1 MNVELRHLRSFLVLA
16 GELNFTRAAARL
28 HVAQQALSAS
38 IRQLEEQLGT
48 ELFVRTTRK
57 VELTASGRALLERAP
72 AILAQLDSTLEE
84 IRGTPNGSGHLTL
97 GLLATSPLD
106 FTPRLLRAF
115 SAERPMIKVSIRNV
129 SFDDPTGGVRDRTCD
144 AALVWEPFETSGG
157 LVCEPLFTCE
167 RVAVMASDHPL
178 ASREHVTPEE
188 LAAESFVW
196 VDQMDPVA
204 RDYWTL
210 ASYRQGRAAKAGAH
224 ITGLEDLFAAIR
236 AGQAVSASPV
246 SVARALP
253 WTDLVIRPVPGLP
266 PAVVSLCWRP
276 GERNPLAESLVA
288 CASRLARLHTAGDLP
303 VR

>member
-38 IRQLEEQLGT
+38 IRQLEEELGT

-72 AILAQLDSTLEE
+72 AVLAQLDSTLAE
-84 IRGTPNGSGHLTL
+84 IRGIPGGQLTL

-106 FTPRLLRAF
+106 FTPRLLRSF
-115 SAERPMIKVSIRNV
+115 SAERPMVKVSIRNV
-129 SFDDPTGGVRDRTCD
+129 AFDDPTGGVRDRSCD

-157 LVCEPLFTCE
+157 LVCEPLFSDE
-167 RVAVMASDHPL
+167 RVAVMAADHPL
-178 ASREHVTPEE
+178 ASRENVTPEE

-196 VDQMDPVA
+196 VGDMDPVA

-210 ASYRQGRAAKAGAH
+210 ASYRQGRPAKAGAQ

-246 SVARALP
+246 SVARTLP
-253 WTDLVIRPVPGLP
+253 WTDLVIRPVPGLA
-266 PAVVSLCWRP
+266 PAVVSICWRP
-276 GERNPLAESLVA
+276 GECNPLVEALVA
-288 CASRLARLHTAGDLP
+288 CASRLAGLPAAGDLLI
-303 VR
+303 RS